1 MTHKQKI
8 QDLLYFK
15 GKIQPN
21 KTKLELVD
29 KTSFENIGVI
39 VSVFN

>member
-1 MTHKQKI
+1 MTQKQKI

-21 KTKLELVD
+21 HTNLELVD
-29 KTSFENIGVI
+29 KTNFENIGVI